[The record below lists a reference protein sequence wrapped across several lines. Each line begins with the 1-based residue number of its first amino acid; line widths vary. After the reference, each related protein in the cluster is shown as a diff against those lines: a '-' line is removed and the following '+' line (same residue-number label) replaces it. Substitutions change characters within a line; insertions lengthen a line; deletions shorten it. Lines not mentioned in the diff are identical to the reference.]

1 MDRQIKAISFTE
13 EYQNEYNKLLKEG
26 NASLLIC
33 ELVRDHYNRNYGISD
48 IGKDL
53 KIIKKDLRYIKR
65 KLED

>member
-13 EYQNEYNKLLKEG
+13 EYKSEYDKLLKEG

-33 ELVRDHYNRNYGISD
+33 ELVRDHYNKRYGLKD
-48 IGKDL
+48 IEKDL
-53 KIIKKDLRYIKR
+53 KYIKTDLRYLKR